1 MTNINKQFMARV
13 FALLTTVLA
22 VSGLAQMPIFK
33 RYYVSDIPGL
43 GWLADFYFTHKL
55 HYVAAIALLA
65 LLGWL
70 AARWVSRWSRSWRL
84 TGSGLARVVILAGVV
99 LTGAVRMYKN
109 QPGVSFSPEF
119 TLVVDWTHLGLVM
132 LLGIV
137 ALAVR
142 LAGSGDYVVKR
153 GHG

>member
-1 MTNINKQFMARV
+1 MTNKKFTARV
-13 FALLTTVLA
+13 FALLMAVLA

-70 AARWVSRWSRSWRL
+70 AAKWVSRWSRSWKL
-84 TGSGLARVVILAGVV
+84 SGSGLVRVVILVGVV

-119 TLVVDWTHLGLVM
+119 TLVVDWTHLGLAL
-132 LLGIV
+132 LLGLV
-137 ALAVR
+137 ALAVHW
-142 LAGSGDYVVKR
+142 AGKGEYVVRR
-153 GHG
+153 GQG